1 MSVTLRWRMPW
12 GAPVDERRADL
23 CELRDH
29 IEAVEERLV
38 RHRDHIDSEINALNA
53 RLDLL
58 CTKISMVYETVTALN
73 HGMRQVLGCSPIVPL
88 PALSSPRLDALEQ
101 RLGAIGAT
109 EEE

>member
-53 RLDLL
+53 RL
-58 CTKISMVYETVTALN
+58 
-73 HGMRQVLGCSPIVPL
+73 CSDVAPL
-88 PALSSPRLDALEQ
+88 YPFTHSPRRDSTRSNSVWAPLALRRKNESVFLVWTPHASQ
-101 RLGAIGAT
+101 RARKRRM
-109 EEE
+109 